1 MQSRLADKKEKYM
14 APENHLNLALDDYQD
29 KSAGCLIGLAIG
41 DAFGDAARDPEN
53 QFLYGITMD
62 FPEKPTG
69 STDDTEFA
77 LLAADILLKSNG
89 SPSREDVTEAW
100 RTHVLV
106 EDELKRGGASELDA
120 AANIRRGLLP
130 PDSGRFHVFSAS
142 DGAAMRAAP
151 AGIVAVGDP
160 DRAAQLAERDAEISH
175 YNDGIWGAQ
184 AVAAAVSVAI
194 AGGSVTDVFEE
205 GVSRAP
211 EGSWLSHNFNQAR
224 SILNKSGHDL
234 HAVWMELH
242 QALRSEYK
250 SSVPEAVVSAF
261 VVYLLTDGNFR
272 NCIVYA
278 SNFGRDS
285 DTIGA
290 IAGAL
295 AGASGGLS
303 SIPKEWVERVRHP
316 SGTCLQFTTQ
326 RDIIEVAL
334 QLTTLTENISS
345 NEKSVAGAAAKG

>member
-1 MQSRLADKKEKYM
+1 MTKIR
-14 APENHLNLALDDYQD
+14 ENSFELSLEDYQNR
-29 KSAGCLIGLAIG
+29 AVGCLVGLAVG
-41 DAFGDAARDPEN
+41 DAFGDAARDADN

-77 LLAADILLKSNG
+77 LLAAEILLNSKG

-120 AANIRRGLLP
+120 ATNIRRGLLP
-130 PDSGRFHVFSAS
+130 PESGQYHVFNAS

-160 DRAAQLAERDAEISH
+160 DRAAELAERDAEISH
-175 YNDGIWGAQ
+175 FADGIWGAQ
-184 AVAAAVSVAI
+184 AVAAAVSVAL
-194 AGGSVTDVFEE
+194 AGGSPKEVFEE
-205 GVSRAP
+205 GMSRAP
-211 EGSWLSHNFNQAR
+211 EGSWFRHNFNQAVCVMDKHGR
-224 SILNKSGHDL
+224 NL
-234 HAVWMELH
+234 HAVWMDLH
-242 QALRSEYK
+242 RALRSEYK

-261 VVYLLTDGNFR
+261 TIYLLTDGNFR
-272 NCIVYA
+272 DCAVYA
-278 SNFGRDS
+278 CNFGRDS

-295 AGASGGLS
+295 AGATGGIDN
-303 SIPKEWVERVRHP
+303 IPVDWVERVKQP
-316 SGTCLQFTTQ
+316 SGTCLQFTVQ
-326 RDIIEVAL
+326 RDIVEVAL
-334 QLTTLTENISS
+334 QLTQLRESEFS
-345 NEKSVAGAAAKG
+345 NEKLDLVVASKS

>member
-1 MQSRLADKKEKYM
+1 MDNENRFDLSRE
-14 APENHLNLALDDYQD
+14 DYED
-29 KSAGCLIGLAIG
+29 RSTGCLIGLAIG
-41 DAFGDAARDPEN
+41 DAFGDAARDPDN
-53 QFLYGITMD
+53 QFLYGITTD

-77 LLAADILLKSNG
+77 LLAAEILLKSNG
-89 SPSREDVTEAW
+89 LPSREHVTDAW

-130 PDSGRFHVFSAS
+130 PESGRYHVFTAS

-160 DRAAQLAERDAEISH
+160 NRAAQLAERDAEISH
-175 YNDGIWGAQ
+175 CGDGIWGAQ
-184 AVAAAVSVAI
+184 AVAAAISVAI
-194 AGGSVTDVFEE
+194 AGGTVTDVFEE

-211 EGSWLSHNFNQAR
+211 EGSWFSHNFNQAKLL
-224 SILNKSGHDL
+224 IDKHGQDL
-234 HAVWMELH
+234 HSVWMELH
-242 QALRSEYK
+242 QVLRSEYK

-261 VVYLLTDGNFR
+261 VVYLLTDGDFR
-272 NCIVYA
+272 DGIIYA
-278 SNFGRDS
+278 GNFGRDS

-295 AGASGGLS
+295 AGATGGLS
-303 SIPKEWVERVRHP
+303 SIPQNWVDRVRRP
-316 SGTCLQFTTQ
+316 SGTCLQFASQ
-326 RDIIEVAL
+326 RDIIEVAQ
-334 QLTTLTENISS
+334 QLTRLHATLPSAT
-345 NEKSVAGAAAKG
+345 GDD

>member
-1 MQSRLADKKEKYM
+1 MTKIRETHFDLSLE
-14 APENHLNLALDDYQD
+14 DYQNR
-29 KSAGCLIGLAIG
+29 AVGCLIGLAIG
-41 DAFGDAARDPEN
+41 DAFGDAARDADN

-77 LLAADILLKSNG
+77 LLAAEILLKSKG

-130 PDSGRFHVFSAS
+130 PESGRYHVFSAS

-151 AGIVAVGDP
+151 AGIVAAGDP
-160 DRAAQLAERDAEISH
+160 DRAAKLAERDAEISH
-175 YNDGIWGAQ
+175 FADGIWGAQ
-184 AVAAAVSVAI
+184 AVAAAVSVAM
-194 AGGSVTDVFEE
+194 AGGSVEEVFEE
-205 GVSRAP
+205 GLSRAP
-211 EGSWLSHNFNQAR
+211 EGSWFRHNFDRAI
-224 SILNKSGHDL
+224 SIMGKNGHDV

-242 QALRSEYK
+242 RALRSEYK

-261 VVYLLTDGNFR
+261 AIYLLTDGDFR
-272 NCIVYA
+272 DCTVYA
-278 SNFGRDS
+278 CNFGRDS

-295 AGASGGLS
+295 AGATGGIDN
-303 SIPKEWVERVRHP
+303 IPTEWVERVRRP
-316 SGTCLQFTTQ
+316 SGTCLQFTVQ
-326 RDIIEVAL
+326 RDIVEVAL
-334 QLTTLTENISS
+334 QLTQLRELDSRDEEILDSVVAS
-345 NEKSVAGAAAKG
+345 KS